1 MNIAQFEEYASERNM
16 KLVGG
21 AGAAMVQH
29 NFSSFS
35 PNVAMVRN
43 EWRRV
48 KDSIRPHFYGEM
60 PSAVEVAFPNEKPS
74 QVDYRRRVHTSPT
87 KDKLWK
93 AVTDVNRVIMS
104 ANFVMDYGDSMAAY
118 FAQNK
123 TPFNGYNLLG
133 YLGVVLYPQRVLDAN
148 GWYGVLP
155 DNLARMVL
163 DADGNLVSA
172 PTQTQ
177 SKVGVKVVY
186 YPSENLIYWDSEL
199 MIFAEYKASGQTAM
213 TTPESVE
220 ISAVLCYRILTKTTS
235 FLLNPIGQ
243 TPAERYSEYYETPE
257 RNEIP
262 AGILGGRWIPR
273 ISAKTGLDVSYYESD
288 FSYAVPVME
297 DLNVVKNQHKAIT
310 CTSVF
315 STTII
320 REIPCKADGCRGG
333 KVPKLNAD
341 GSQILDDFGNPK
353 TSNCSHCNGTGRID
367 LSALNV
373 IVAPKAS
380 SFDQD
385 AKPIA
390 LSDYIHHDTPDV
402 SAVQELG
409 GQVDAATEQ
418 VNQALTILQQKVVGQ
433 SAESKDADM
442 QDKQTFLANIA
453 MDLARIAENILRW
466 TAYIVLPNPNPAEV
480 AQISVAAPKTFN
492 IMTIE
497 ALRQMRDQ
505 NRKDKSLETRAN
517 ETIKLVEK
525 ESDNPAQVRLYE
537 LLHEYTQNRSEAL
550 LEELNAWLDYGII
563 DKKQYLEAMFAGAEI
578 RAALA
583 ENAQITKAVLFATLD
598 KKFAGLAQKAE
609 LATQFEPRQTSSP
622 AP

>member
-1 MNIAQFEEYASERNM
+1 MNIAQFEEYAKERNI

-21 AGAAMVQH
+21 AGISTTHH

-35 PNVAMVRN
+35 PNVALVRN
-43 EWRRV
+43 EWYRV
-48 KDSIRPHFYGEM
+48 KKSMQPHFYGEM

-74 QVDYRRRVHTSPT
+74 QVAYRKRIHTSPT

-93 AVTDVNRVIMS
+93 AITDVNRVIMS
-104 ANFVMDYGDSMAAY
+104 ANFVMDYGDGLAGY
-118 FAQNK
+118 LAQNK
-123 TPFNGYNLLG
+123 AAFNGHSLLG

-148 GWYGVLP
+148 GWYGILP
-155 DNLARMVL
+155 DGLAPMVE
-163 DADGNLVSA
+163 DADGNLVSTPA
-172 PTQTQ
+172 QSQ
-177 SKVGVKVVY
+177 SKVGVKVMY
-186 YPSENLIYWDSEL
+186 YPSENLIYLDSEM
-199 MIFAEYKASGQTAM
+199 MIFAEYKVRNNTAL
-213 TTPESVE
+213 TTPENVE
-220 ISAVLCYRILTKTTS
+220 ISALLCYRVLTKTTS
-235 FLLNPIGQ
+235 FLFNPAGQ
-243 TPAERYSEYYETPE
+243 IPSERYTEYYETPE

-262 AGILGGRWIPR
+262 AGVLGGRWIPR
-273 ISAKTGLDVSYYESD
+273 IGAKTGLDVSYFESD
-288 FSYAVPVME
+288 FSYAIPVME

-315 STTII
+315 ATTII
-320 REIPCKADGCRGG
+320 REIPCKADGCKGG
-333 KVPKLNAD
+333 KVPKINAD
-341 GSQILDDFGNPK
+341 GSKALDDFGNIQT
-353 TSNCSHCNGTGRID
+353 TSCNTCGGTGTID

-373 IVAPKAS
+373 IVAPKKS
-380 SFDQD
+380 SLNSD
-385 AKPIA
+385 APEIA

-409 GQVDAATEQ
+409 AQVDTATEQ

-453 MDLARIAENILRW
+453 VDLARIAENILRW
-466 TAYIVLPNPNPAEV
+466 TAYIVLPEV
-480 AQISVAAPKTFN
+480 DAKELSQISVSAPKTFN

-505 NRKDKSLETRAN
+505 NRKEKSLETRAS
-517 ETIKLVEK
+517 ETLKLVEK
-525 ESDNPAQVRLYE
+525 ESDNPVQIRIFE

-563 DKKQYLEAMFAGAEI
+563 DKKQYLEALFAGAEI
-578 RAALA
+578 KAALSQ
-583 ENAQITKAVLFATLD
+583 NAQIAKAALFDTLD

-609 LATQFEPRQTSSP
+609 LATQFEPRQTNSS